1 MIAISIVTV
10 ALPSVKRPW
19 KQFSRNQIYIYIY
32 IYIMRSGLSFENKAF
47 FENITFLEV
56 INGLECL
63 VAPF

>member
-1 MIAISIVTV
+1 MYIYTH
-10 ALPSVKRPW
+10 
-19 KQFSRNQIYIYIY
+19 IYIHITY

>member
-1 MIAISIVTV
+1 
-10 ALPSVKRPW
+10 
-19 KQFSRNQIYIYIY
+19 
-32 IYIMRSGLSFENKAF
+32 MRSGLSFENKAF